1 MALSWS
7 TTRRRP
13 RPRPSAT
20 VPRMLAYVI
29 SVGVAAATLATLAA
43 TVPGRDRL
51 GPAYLAVFA
60 GMIAL
65 AETLQI
71 RYIRHEAIGGLT
83 LVESL
88 FAPLLVCTAGV
99 DTVVVVAAGVGF
111 AALIRRD
118 GLVRGSLTV
127 AQRVASVSVG
137 VLVIRGGSGQPVAT
151 TASVVVLLAAL
162 ASVWL
167 VDQLLVIGILW
178 VSGADS
184 ADGDSER
191 VLLSVLL
198 GRLGS
203 LAASSV
209 VGVLLTAAYLWV
221 PWTVTLAMALLVVL
235 WAAGRAEA
243 LLRADRRRLDG
254 LHRATHHLVVSHDV
268 CEVLPETLA
277 EACRGFSA
285 DVAELILLDP
295 DDLPQVHRST
305 SNGDYTFTEGPHP
318 LAERLA
324 DSLIG
329 PVLLEAPPELP
340 APSNRSGRARV
351 LAAPLVSADRVLGML
366 LLHDD
371 SGIEGFESGT
381 AVAGA
386 LARELA
392 GFLQRVELVR
402 AIEAQ
407 RRALA
412 DIVDHTGDGIL
423 TVDCDGTVLSWN
435 AAMSTMTGYAGSDIV
450 GTHGL
455 DRLDP
460 RDSAGTVAPLARWNR
475 QHDDLSLPNEVQIRA
490 ADGSV
495 VWLSCSYSRVPAR
508 DSRGEALVTI
518 ARNVTHAREFELL
531 KDDFVAVVSHE
542 LRTPLVPIKG
552 WAQTLLS
559 RGDRLTDDQRRIAA
573 QSILRES
580 QRLESLVLN
589 ILESSRVEVRQGDA
603 PAVVDVFAIVGRVV
617 EDVMEVRPDRR
628 VRVLPPPISC
638 DVQGSAVWIERI
650 VSNLIANAVKYS
662 PKPEPI
668 DVGVDTDHG
677 DVIVTVTDR
686 GPGIPAE
693 DQERIF
699 ARFERLAATQTQ
711 TGTGLGLYITRRL
724 ARGMGGDV
732 TVESTPG
739 AGSTFSLRLP
749 AAVRASTSD
758 DVPQPREGY
767 PSPEA
772 DSDNGSLAA
781 SVPTMEP

>member
-1 MALSWS
+1 
-7 TTRRRP
+7 
-13 RPRPSAT
+13 
-20 VPRMLAYVI
+20 MLAYVI
-29 SVGVAAATLATLAA
+29 GVGVTAATLATLAA
-43 TVPGRDRL
+43 SVPGRDRL
-51 GPAYLAVFA
+51 GPAYLAIFA

-71 RYIRHEAIGGLT
+71 RYVRHEAIGGLT

-88 FAPLLVCTAGV
+88 FAPLLVFAAGA
-99 DTVVVVAAGVGF
+99 DTVVVVAIGVGV

-118 GLVRGSLTV
+118 GVVRGALTV

-137 VLVIRGGSGQPVAT
+137 VLVIRGGSGHPVANT
-151 TASVVVLLAAL
+151 TSVVVLLAAL

-178 VSGADS
+178 VSGVDS
-184 ADGDSER
+184 PDGDSER
-191 VLLSVLL
+191 VMLSVLL

-209 VGVLLTAAYLWV
+209 IGVLLTAAYLWV

-235 WAAGRAEA
+235 WMAGRAEA
-243 LLRADRRRLDG
+243 SLRADRRRLDG
-254 LHRATHHLVVSHDV
+254 LHRATHHLVVSHDA
-268 CEVLPETLA
+268 CEVLPEALA
-277 EACRGFSA
+277 ETCRGFGA
-285 DVAELILLDP
+285 DLAELILLDP
-295 DDLPQVHRST
+295 DELPEVHRCT
-305 SNGDYTFTEGPHP
+305 SAGQYTMSEGPHP

-324 DSLIG
+324 DSLIA
-329 PVLLEAPPELP
+329 PVLITAPPELATP
-340 APSNRSGRARV
+340 GHRSTRVRV
-351 LAAPLVSADRVLGML
+351 LAAPLVSADRVLGVL
-366 LLHDD
+366 LLHDH
-371 SGIEGFESGT
+371 SGIEGFESGA

-402 AIEAQ
+402 AMEAQ

-412 DIVDHTGDGIL
+412 DIVDHTGDAIF
-423 TVDCDGTVLSWN
+423 TVDGAGTVQSWN
-435 AAMSTMTGYAGSDIV
+435 TAMADMTGYAGPDVV

-460 RDSAGTVAPLARWNR
+460 RDSTGTVAPLARWSR
-475 QHDDLSLPNEVQIRA
+475 QPDDLALPGEVQVTA
-490 ADGSV
+490 ADGSI

-508 DSRGEALVTI
+508 DGRGEALVTI
-518 ARNVTHAREFELL
+518 ARNVTQARELELL

-552 WAQTLLS
+552 WAQTLLT
-559 RGDRLTDDQRRIAA
+559 RGDRLTDDQRRTAA

-617 EDVMEVRPDRR
+617 EDVTEVRPDRR
-628 VRVLPPPISC
+628 VRMFPPPVSC
-638 DVQGSAVWIERI
+638 DVRGSAVWIERV
-650 VSNLIANAVKYS
+650 VSNLVSNAVKYS
-662 PKPEPI
+662 PRTEPI
-668 DVGVDTDHG
+668 DVAVDTCAG
-677 DVIVTVTDR
+677 DVIVTVTDH

-732 TVESTPG
+732 TVSSVPG
-739 AGSTFSLRLP
+739 GGSTFALRLP
-749 AAVRASTSD
+749 AVVRSSTSD
-758 DVPQPREGY
+758 DLPQPRDAGG
-767 PSPEA
+767 PDATAS
-772 DSDNGSLAA
+772 SNGSLAA
-781 SVPTMEP
+781 SVPTMET